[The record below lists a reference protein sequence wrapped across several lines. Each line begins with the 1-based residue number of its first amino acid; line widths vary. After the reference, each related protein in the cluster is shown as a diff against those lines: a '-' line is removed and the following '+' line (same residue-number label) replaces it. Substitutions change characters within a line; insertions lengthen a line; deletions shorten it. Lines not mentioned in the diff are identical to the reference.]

1 MGSWFYLQLTACVFI
16 LFDKLLPW
24 RNVGAIMNPSSNA
37 EAFASM
43 VRSLEVFWAT
53 TAAKRRPLN
62 LIWRIS
68 YKSFAWEMFS
78 QVRRDMLCT
87 MVFLGQKSTIGKRDA
102 LEMSC
107 LQSFSLHLVFEQANI
122 SQIHTFLFLSRVHPL
137 VSLAIDVIVTLIESF
152 GFWGHRVLDFS
163 FPFDYLVHTK
173 GNRFDVILKRK
184 VCSLRFTS
192 HDYCDHPNNDDA
204 DLLAP
209 RLVVVVTNAL
219 EFGALTQWR

>member
-1 MGSWFYLQLTACVFI
+1 MNSPFNWKMGSWFYLQLTACVLI

-107 LQSFSLHLVFEQANI
+107 LQSFSLHLVFEQ
-122 SQIHTFLFLSRVHPL
+122 TFFKSTLFYFFFLDFRVHPFI
-137 VSLAIDVIVTLIESF
+137 SLA
-152 GFWGHRVLDFS
+152 
-163 FPFDYLVHTK
+163 
-173 GNRFDVILKRK
+173 
-184 VCSLRFTS
+184 
-192 HDYCDHPNNDDA
+192 
-204 DLLAP
+204 LL
-209 RLVVVVTNAL
+209 LVTNRKL
-219 EFGALTQWR
+219 V